1 MADNNAPAA
10 PVVDQVALSALDARQ
25 RVVHLP
31 QEVTNLLH
39 FQSHVRL
46 QGLVAPPPPGTGPL
60 NDETREKLAAAI
72 RKEQKVLQAIRLL
85 IEWAEDANRDALDIL
100 EETTDHGWNNQNWQA

>member
-1 MADNNAPAA
+1 MADNNVPAA
-10 PVVDQVALSALDARQ
+10 PVFDQVAFSALDARQ
-25 RVVHLP
+25 RVVHLH

-72 RKEQKVLQAIRLL
+72 RKEQKILQAIRLL
-85 IEWAEDANRDALDIL
+85 IERAEDANRDVLDIL
-100 EETTDHGWNNQNWQA
+100 EETTDNGWNNQPWQG

>member
-10 PVVDQVALSALDARQ
+10 PVIDQAALSSLDAGQ
-25 RVVHLP
+25 RVVHLH

-46 QGLVAPPPPGTGPL
+46 QGLIAPPPPGTGPL
-60 NDETREKLAAAI
+60 NDETCEKLAAAI
-72 RKEQKVLQAIRLL
+72 RKEQKVLHAIRLL
-85 IEWAEDANRDALDIL
+85 IERAENCNRDILDIL
-100 EETTDHGWNNQNWQA
+100 EVLR

>member
-1 MADNNAPAA
+1 MADNNAA
-10 PVVDQVALSALDARQ
+10 PVIDQVALSALDARQ
-25 RVVHLP
+25 HVVHLH

-60 NDETREKLAAAI
+60 NDETHEKLAAAI
-72 RKEQKVLQAIRLL
+72 RKEQKVLHTIPQI
-85 IEWAEDANRDALDIL
+85 IERAEENNRDALNIL
-100 EETTDHGWNNQNWQA
+100 EETDNGWNNQHWQA

>member
-1 MADNNAPAA
+1 MADNNAA
-10 PVVDQVALSALDARQ
+10 PVIDQIALSSLDARQ
-25 RVVHLP
+25 RVVHLH

-46 QGLVAPPPPGTGPL
+46 QGLIIPPPPGTGPL

-72 RKEQKVLQAIRLL
+72 RKEQKVLHAIRRL
-85 IEWAEDANRDALDIL
+85 IERVEDNNRDVLDIL
-100 EETTDHGWNNQNWQA
+100 EEATDNGWNNQNWQA

>member
-1 MADNNAPAA
+1 MADNNAA
-10 PVVDQVALSALDARQ
+10 PVIDQVALSSLDARQ
-25 RVVHLP
+25 CVVHLH

-46 QGLVAPPPPGTGPL
+46 QGLFVPPPPGTGPL

-72 RKEQKVLQAIRLL
+72 WKEQKVLHAIRLL
-85 IEWAEDANRDALDIL
+85 IEWAEDCNRDVLDIL
-100 EETTDHGWNNQNWQA
+100 EETTDNGWNNQNWQA

>member
-1 MADNNAPAA
+1 MADNNAA
-10 PVVDQVALSALDARQ
+10 PVIDQVALSSLDARQ
-25 RVVHLP
+25 RVVHLH

-46 QGLVAPPPPGTGPL
+46 QGLIAPPPPGTRPL

-72 RKEQKVLQAIRLL
+72 WKEQKILQTIRLL
-85 IEWAEDANRDALDIL
+85 IKQAEDANHDALDIL
-100 EETTDHGWNNQNWQA
+100 EETTDNGWNNQPWQG